1 MRSIGRSALILVL
14 GAVAAAV
21 SVPGCAL
28 LGLGGGPKMRLFVSN
43 YRDDTVSVIEGDPEH
58 EVKVLHVGDSPE
70 GLALRNDPP
79 LVAVANGT
87 SSHVTLIDPVRMKI
101 LGTLPCST
109 GPEAVSFSADGKLL
123 YVTSPREKK
132 IDILDVEAGKAAFDS
147 IAMPGQPTRLALSPD
162 GRRLYVTLHEAKGA
176 VLVFDTSTRR
186 IVRRVPVG
194 RFPTG
199 LALSRD
205 GRRLLAASFDDSTVT
220 VIDTETF
227 KALHTFPVDTGYGLV
242 IHPTEPVVY
251 SMDSFDDRGL
261 PAQLRDR
268 RRLGR
273 AVLRQLADL
282 QRDHAGRAVPVR
294 RSGELEQRRQGRHA
308 DQRDGAPHRGRHG
321 AGERGDLRAIESVDF
336 LRNEA

>member
-1 MRSIGRSALILVL
+1 MPSIGRSTLILVL
-14 GAVAAAV
+14 GAVAAAL

-28 LGLGGGPKMRLFVSN
+28 VGLGGGPKMRLFVSN

-147 IAMPGQPTRLALSPD
+147 IATPGQPTRLALSPD
-162 GRRLYVTLHEAKGA
+162 GRRLYVTLHETKGA
-176 VLVFDTSTRR
+176 VLVVDTSTRR

-199 LALSRD
+199 VVLSRD
-205 GRRLLAASFDDSTVT
+205 GSRLLAASFDDSTVT
-220 VIDTETF
+220 VIDTETLE
-227 KALHTFPVDTGYGLV
+227 ALHTFPVDTGYGLV

-251 SMDSFDDRGL
+251 SMDSFDD
-261 PAQLRDR
+261 QVY
-268 RRLGR
+268 RLNYETGAVSDALSFGNWPTYSAITSDGR
-273 AVLRQLADL
+273 FLYVVQENSNNVAKVDTRTNEMVLRI
-282 QRDHAGRAVPVR
+282 AVGTEPANAVIF
-294 RSGELEQRRQGRHA
+294 
-308 DQRDGAPHRGRHG
+308 
-321 AGERGDLRAIESVDF
+321 ER
-336 LRNEA
+336 